1 MAANTSYLAA
11 KGAKTA
17 VNECEHPP
25 AVLVSYLQCMP
36 STLSFYEGSS
46 RAPFL
51 LFRYFVALCGN
62 FISRAFELVCALLF
76 L

>member
-1 MAANTSYLAA
+1 MAPNTSCLAA

-25 AVLVSYLQCMP
+25 AVLVSYLRCMP

-46 RAPFL
+46 RA
-51 LFRYFVALCGN
+51 LFRLFHYFVSLCGN
-62 FISRAFELVCALLF
+62 FICRALELMSALFF